1 VETPLVD
8 TGWVPLDPLPTPAE
22 QLLQA
27 SLATSPPPEP
37 PPPPTGTGDPP
48 ELVEAVSLPGSSNRG
63 PIVAGGLA
71 AGAAVLLAALAI
83 IRVPDRVLRRRRHLA
98 GPTAA
103 VHAAWESVCDALVG
117 RGVALSGSHTPAE
130 AGRVGADRLPVG
142 VPWLI
147 AGLGPLVDR
156 ARYSGEATSEEDAG
170 LAWAYTD
177 AILERLPTTR
187 TSKLVAAR
195 DPRRSWKRLWA
206 LRGVERRAEPWT
218 GNLPDTA
225 VLAIGEAPTDIDDI
239 DVEARI
245 GDGST
250 GTVFR
255 AVRRPT
261 GETVAV
267 KVFRFGPG
275 DPGFDQQRF
284 DWEVRIA
291 QSISGLP
298 HLPEVVGAGITPV
311 TRRPYLVSTLYED
324 GTLLERV
331 RRGGPMT
338 TAEAVGLGVDL
349 SVALDALHQLGV
361 IHADVKP
368 ENVFSGKRGWV
379 LGDLG
384 SAWLRA
390 SHGPASTLTPPYA
403 APEVWRGANPS
414 PAADLYSVALTMLF
428 ACTGV
433 VPIAGNPPA
442 VADVTDA
449 FPDHP
454 VVGRALDP
462 DPRRRPR
469 GVAEFALRLRPD
481 QGPLAPV
488 RIRTLSL
495 PTPTV
500 SHSRP

>member
-1 VETPLVD
+1 
-8 TGWVPLDPLPTPAE
+8 
-22 QLLQA
+22 
-27 SLATSPPPEP
+27 
-37 PPPPTGTGDPP
+37 
-48 ELVEAVSLPGSSNRG
+48 
-63 PIVAGGLA
+63 VAGGVA
-71 AGAAVLLAALAI
+71 AGAAVLLLGLSVV
-83 IRVPDRVLRRRRHLA
+83 RVPGWVLRRRRRIA
-98 GPTAA
+98 DPTAA
-103 VHAAWESVCDALVG
+103 VHAAWESVCDALVD
-117 RGVALSGSHTPAE
+117 RGVALTGSHTPAE
-130 AGRVGADRLPVG
+130 VGRVGADRLPVG

-156 ARYSGEATSEEDAG
+156 ARYSGRSAADEDAG

-177 AILERLPTTR
+177 AILERLPTSR
-187 TSKLVAAR
+187 TTKLAAAR
-195 DPRRSWKRLWA
+195 DPRRPFKRLMA

-218 GNLPDTA
+218 ADLPDTA

-239 DVEARI
+239 EVEARI

-250 GTVFR
+250 GTVYR
-255 AVRRPT
+255 AAHRPT
-261 GETVAV
+261 GATVAV
-267 KVFRFGPG
+267 KVFRYGPG

-311 TRRPYLVSTLYED
+311 SKRPYLVSTLYED

-349 SVALDALHQLGV
+349 SMALDALHQLGV

-442 VADVTDA
+442 IADVTDA

-454 VVGRALDP
+454 VVVRALDP

-469 GVAEFALRLRPD
+469 GVAEFALRLSPD